1 MDPLRLKVW
10 QLVYMKDLVRTLNS
24 VRGEFGWND
33 WTLAIPAP
41 VGGAGIA
48 DLLRREDGLSVV
60 VHPQDVPDASP
71 LSDRI
76 GVFLPELWTW
86 RLPKQ
91 CSRHLVFLG
100 EGRQVGVRMTR
111 EALRQGIDFLV
122 LPRLRARSVRYSRLL
137 GVCRE
142 LSARGADAAT
152 DSSPIDTAILQG
164 EGNRS
169 WWRARRLRAH
179 LALAALDSVRNRLP
193 AVTIPAL
200 SLSDTGLLIRLLR
213 RLVEPRFNASFH
225 QLRHEVG
232 QTMLPR
238 TAFVRERVVLAVA
251 MLGSGGAE
259 RQVVNTAI
267 GLKSRNGSSDTRV
280 LCEQLHSAGSDFFLA
295 ELQGAGVPVGVVE
308 DFAAG
313 LPEDICRS
321 MLKRLDPI
329 LQVLPNYIADG
340 LLRYI
345 AAFQA
350 LRPEVVHAWLD
361 ETNIKA
367 GIAAVLVGVPKVVL
381 STRSVAPSHFALY
394 QPYMRGGYRLLAGHR
409 RVQILNNSRAGAAD
423 YCCWLGIDPAVIG
436 VLHNGLLMDELR
448 RPTDA
453 ELRDWTAEVGIPQGR
468 PVVGTVLRFSEEK
481 QPLLWVRT
489 AALVSRTRPDVCFL
503 MVGDGPLLGDARALA
518 ARLGIGERLITPG
531 RVRRPAL
538 PIAAMDVFMLTSR
551 MEGLPNVLL
560 EAQALGV
567 PVVTTSVGGAPETLE
582 DGVTGW
588 AVKSRSPRQ
597 LARRINAVLDDAQ
610 WRARARERAPAFV
623 QEAYGLE
630 RMLDETASV
639 YWNDDRA

>member
-1 MDPLRLKVW
+1 MDPLRLEVW
-10 QLVYMKDLVRTLNS
+10 QLVYMNDLVRTLNS
-24 VRGEFGWND
+24 VRSEFGWND

-41 VGGAGIA
+41 LGGAGIA
-48 DLLRREDGLSVV
+48 DLLRRESGLSVV
-60 VHPQDVPDASP
+60 VQPQDVPDASP

-91 CSRHLVFLG
+91 CPRHLVFLG
-100 EGRQVGVRMTR
+100 EGRHVGVRMTR
-111 EALRQGIDFLV
+111 EALRHGIDLLV
-122 LPRLRARSVRYSRLL
+122 LPRLRAQSVRYSRLL
-137 GVCRE
+137 GVCRY
-142 LSARGADAAT
+142 LGARMADAAT
-152 DSSPIDTAILQG
+152 DRTPIDNAILQG
-164 EGNRS
+164 AGGRS
-169 WWRARRLRAH
+169 WWHARSLRAH
-179 LALAALDSVRNRLP
+179 LGLAALDSIRNRLP
-193 AVTIPAL
+193 SVTMPAL

-213 RLVEPRFNASFH
+213 RLVEPRFNASFQ
-225 QLRHEVG
+225 QLRSETCH
-232 QTMLPR
+232 TILPR

-259 RQVVNTAI
+259 RQVVNTAL
-267 GLKSRNGSSDTRV
+267 GLKRRGGSSDTRV
-280 LCEQLHSAGSDFFLA
+280 LCEQLHTAGSDFFLA
-295 ELQGAGVPVGVVE
+295 ELQGAGVPVGVVDE
-308 DFAAG
+308 LAG
-313 LPEDICRS
+313 ELPDGACRS
-321 MLKRLDPI
+321 TLQRLDPI
-329 LQVLPNYIADG
+329 LQLLPDYIADG
-340 LLRYI
+340 LLKYI
-345 AAFQA
+345 AAFHA

-381 STRSVAPSHFALY
+381 STRSVAPNHFALY
-394 QPYMRGGYRLLAGHR
+394 QPYMRGGYRLLANHP
-409 RVQILNNSRAGAAD
+409 RVWLLNNSHAGAAD
-423 YCCWLGIDPAVIG
+423 YRRWLGIDHAVIG
-436 VLHNGLLMDELR
+436 VVHNGLLMDETH

-453 ELRDWTAEVGIPQGR
+453 ELREWTAEVGIPQGC
-468 PVVGTVLRFSEEK
+468 PVVGTVFRFSEEK

-489 AALVSRTRPDVCFL
+489 AALVSRTRPDAWFL

-597 LARRINAVLDDAQ
+597 LARRVEAVLDDAR

-623 QEAYGLE
+623 QQSYGLE

-639 YWNDDRA
+639 YRNDDRA